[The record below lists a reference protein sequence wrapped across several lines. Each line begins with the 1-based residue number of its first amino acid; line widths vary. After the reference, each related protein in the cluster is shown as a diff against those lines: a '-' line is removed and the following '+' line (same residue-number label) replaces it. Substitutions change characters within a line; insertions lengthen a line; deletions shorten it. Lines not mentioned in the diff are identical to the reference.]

1 MKLKIFLFLIISAVV
16 VSAQTSGDLKR
27 DSRYNPVTGYYDADN
42 DEIKSVTPDTPLP
55 TIDNMAN
62 GYYGSTL
69 ITDTEVN
76 TGTYYCLQVLADCV
90 IDSLVDSGR
99 DGDDINGLALNAGTI
114 LFGKNITRIKLTSGS
129 VIAYKKE

>member
-1 MKLKIFLFLIISAVV
+1 MKLKIVLLFIVASFVTISA
-16 VSAQTSGDLKR
+16 QNIKR
-27 DSRYNPVTGYYDADN
+27 DANYNPVTGYYDSEN
-42 DEIKSVTPDTPLP
+42 DVIESVGPAKPLP
-55 TIDNMAN
+55 TIDNLTS

-76 TGTYYCLQVLADCV
+76 TGTYFCLQVLVDCV

-99 DGDDINGLALNAGTI
+99 DGDDINGLSLNAGTI